1 MSRTFRRKNQQHEYV
16 WVLKDWDT
24 FFKGERTV
32 QYSPKSPAGRKAIAI
47 FHSDA
52 QVTMASSAPRWYR
65 RVFEHRRR
73 TRNNR
78 VMRLWLKGLADPVF
92 EVRHRHDANWSWW

>member
-1 MSRTFRRKNQQHEYV
+1 MSRTFRRKNQQHEYI

-24 FFKGERTV
+24 FFKGAHSVRLC
-32 QYSPKSPAGRKAIAI
+32 PKSPAGRKAIAI

-52 QVTMASSAPRWYR
+52 QVTMDSSAPGWYR
-65 RVFEHRRR
+65 RAFEHRRR

-78 VMRLWLKGLADPVF
+78 IMRLWLRGLADPIF